1 MAGERND
8 QAAQQAQNFYNKG
21 QVAYE
26 RGNLDIAIDLL
37 IQCITLV
44 PGFSRARKILR
55 AAQIAKFRKE
65 KKSKL
70 ALQVQEFSAAMLRA
84 KIATMLKAG
93 KKEQAITECE
103 KLMTMNRL
111 NSKNVDLAVEAADAC
126 GFPEAALFT
135 VEAAYENNQDD
146 MQLLRRLA
154 DYYMAVGEYAKARD
168 AYVKLSATRPNDQ
181 TILKLLK
188 DAEARTTMTEGGW
201 EEAAGE
207 KGGFRKLIRDKEA
220 AAKLDMMAK
229 SVVAGSDAE
238 ALIAEAKE
246 RLEKEPTTLNF
257 YRALARIYSQNKRFD
272 EAVETLVAAQKV
284 NAADPELDRALS
296 AAKTAAYGEKIAALK
311 AEGKEAEAADMDAEM
326 NQFIFD
332 DLVSRVERYPNDL
345 KLRFELGMQYYKY
358 DYFDEAIG
366 QLQLAQRSPQERVKA
381 LYYLAMCFAKK
392 GQGDMAIMQLETA
405 NDQLTVMDDMKKMV
419 VFALGDLSEKAG
431 KIDKAFEYYKEVYGA
446 DIGFEDIAERFQR
459 VYNLRQGQQG

>member
-65 KKSKL
+65 KKSKM

-84 KIATMLKAG
+84 KIAAMLKTG

-103 KLMTMNRL
+103 KLMTMNPL

-220 AAKLDMMAK
+220 ASKLDMKAK
-229 SVVAGSDAE
+229 SVVSGSDAE

-246 RLEKEPTTLNF
+246 RLEKEPNNLNF
-257 YRALARIYSQNKRFD
+257 
-272 EAVETLVAAQKV
+272 
-284 NAADPELDRALS
+284 
-296 AAKTAAYGEKIAALK
+296 
-311 AEGKEAEAADMDAEM
+311 
-326 NQFIFD
+326 
-332 DLVSRVERYPNDL
+332 
-345 KLRFELGMQYYKY
+345 
-358 DYFDEAIG
+358 
-366 QLQLAQRSPQERVKA
+366 
-381 LYYLAMCFAKK
+381 
-392 GQGDMAIMQLETA
+392 
-405 NDQLTVMDDMKKMV
+405 
-419 VFALGDLSEKAG
+419 
-431 KIDKAFEYYKEVYGA
+431 
-446 DIGFEDIAERFQR
+446 
-459 VYNLRQGQQG
+459 

>member
-103 KLMTMNRL
+103 KLMTMNPL

-220 AAKLDMMAK
+220 AAKLDMKAK

-246 RLEKEPTTLNF
+246 RLEKEPNNLNF

-392 GQGDMAIMQLETA
+392 GQGDMAIMQLDTA

>member
-65 KKSKL
+65 KKSKM

-84 KIATMLKAG
+84 KIAAMLKTG

-103 KLMTMNRL
+103 KLMTMNPL

-220 AAKLDMMAK
+220 ASKLDMKAK
-229 SVVAGSDAE
+229 SVVSGSDAE

-246 RLEKEPTTLNF
+246 RLEKEPNNLNF

-311 AEGKEAEAADMDAEM
+311 AEGKEAEAADLDAEM

-358 DYFDEAIG
+358 DYFDDAIG

-405 NDQLTVMDDMKKMV
+405 NDQLTVMDDLKKMV

-431 KIDKAFEYYKEVYGA
+431 KLDKAFEYYKEVYGA

-459 VYNLRQGQQG
+459 VYNLRQGQLG

>member
-103 KLMTMNRL
+103 KLMTMNPL

-220 AAKLDMMAK
+220 AAKLDMKAK

-246 RLEKEPTTLNF
+246 RLEKEPNNLNF